1 MILSELQLLKL
12 NDICNCLPV
21 FKCAYTKLLYNYLLC
36 IYAYI
41 MKFEDSHIFLLHN
54 MAALVHWLALG
65 YTTQSFRRTAS
76 YPELL
81 NCTLLTVLT
90 GVR

>member
-21 FKCAYTKLLYNYLLC
+21 AKCAYIKLLYNYILC

-41 MKFEDSHIFLLHN
+41 MKFEGTHN
-54 MAALVHWLALG
+54 TAALVHWLGAG

-76 YPELL
+76 FPELP
-81 NCTLLTVLT
+81 NSTLLTVLT